1 MRFLAWILLLAPAVS
16 LFGQTAFSN
25 EERIRKLENSL
36 LAPCCWAEP
45 IAQHRSE
52 VALQMKRE
60 IEDFVRQ
67 GKTDREILDFYKQK
81 YGARVLVE
89 PEGALWWWM
98 HAVPL
103 AVLAASLAVVGVV
116 LRRWLRPLPAS

>member
-1 MRFLAWILLLAPAVS
+1 MRFLVWILSLAPAVS
-16 LFGQTAFSN
+16 LFGQTALSN
-25 EERIRKLENSL
+25 AERIRKLENSL

-60 IEDFVRQ
+60 IEEFVRQ

-81 YGARVLVE
+81 YGARILVE

-98 HAVPL
+98 HAVPF
-103 AVLAASLAVVGVV
+103 AVLAASLAVVGLV